1 MTWNKGHR
9 TRRGNAV
16 LEAALVLPILLLLAF
31 GTVEFGHFFYVKHN
45 LQGAAREGVRA
56 AIIGSATNADVTRSV
71 ADAMALYGLA
81 NSGYSVTTS
90 PGNISTAGEGD
101 NVSVTV
107 QCTWGEVGMRPLA
120 LIGANKLVKAV
131 AVMRKEG

>member
-1 MTWNKGHR
+1 MRWNKGHR

-56 AIIGSATNADVTRSV
+56 AIIGSATSADVTRAV
-71 ADAMALYGLA
+71 ADAMALYGLR

>member
-1 MTWNKGHR
+1 MRWNKGHR

-56 AIIGSATNADVTRSV
+56 AIIGSATSADVTRAV
-71 ADAMALYGLA
+71 ADAMALYGLG